1 MDIGAYLRGA
11 VAHVSRSFTFLG
23 TYGVTEPEVGVF
35 VPVIWQ
41 TGADV
46 RAGRNLPGL
55 VVKAVVSDSKTGLGD
70 LQADLDAQPKA
81 AGAEQDVRLLQYKE
95 DRRGKRY
102 LVFRDGV
109 DQLLTPTLK
118 DMDYFDGPDTVIF
131 CGRYMSVNSGTP
143 LGYHNKFVAD
153 GGLDRN
159 DPYVLE
165 HESLC
170 RLFQVGVEI
179 DQLHA
184 SQLIIFEL
192 ICPGIQR
199 IESRF
204 KDCFLG
210 KLEIDSGG
218 GKKGGGRAR
227 ANPEQDLHLF
237 LGSSSI
243 RGRLCICPQLLEW
256 LAERKHREYIMLK
269 EDRKLVEE
277 RRALQSG
284 KAPPDK
290 I

>member
-1 MDIGAYLRGA
+1 MVNESELDI
-11 VAHVSRSFTFLG
+11 
-23 TYGVTEPEVGVF
+23 
-35 VPVIWQ
+35 
-41 TGADV
+41 
-46 RAGRNLPGL
+46 
-55 VVKAVVSDSKTGLGD
+55 
-70 LQADLDAQPKA
+70 
-81 AGAEQDVRLLQYKE
+81 RLLDYKE

-102 LVFRDGV
+102 LLFKDGV
-109 DQLLTPTLK
+109 DQFQSPSLK
-118 DMDYFDGPDTVIF
+118 DMDYVDWPNTVIF
-131 CGRYMSVNSGTP
+131 CGRYMYTNSGTP
-143 LGYHNKFVAD
+143 LGYHNKFVQD

-170 RLFQVGVEI
+170 RIYQVGVEI

-192 ICPGIQR
+192 ICRGIQR

-237 LGSSSI
+237 LGSSSM
-243 RGRLCICPQLLEW
+243 RGRLCISPELLEW

-284 KAPPDK
+284 KAPDK
-290 I
+290 EKG